1 MSHLFSQVNGV
12 DVTVSRGCHSLCHT
26 YYQAPN
32 GMRLRN
38 NGGERGR
45 GLGWKI
51 DTRAHG
57 GQVLAAGSI
66 VAGRSYRVLAVGTH
80 RARIGHRW
88 PRSAG
93 FGRTHS
99 GDPETS

>member
-1 MSHLFSQVNGV
+1 
-12 DVTVSRGCHSLCHT
+12 
-26 YYQAPN
+26 
-32 GMRLRN
+32 MRLRN